1 MLSERL
7 RSWTRNPLGSARVG
21 SNPAHVERDLHPPL
35 AQLAERWTVAVY
47 TQIRSIGHRFD
58 SGKPEIE
65 TGRVERHSIP
75 VLGDLKLQGKW
86 DSQAPIRLG
95 LLLAGDL
102 SMNSRASISVLL
114 QHRRLLFE
122 LNV

>member
-21 SNPAHVERDLHPPL
+21 SNPAHVERDLHPVL
-35 AQLAERWTVAVY
+35 AQLAERLTVAVY
-47 TQIRSIGHRFD
+47 TQIPSIGHRFD

-65 TGRVERHSIP
+65 TGRVERHSFP
-75 VLGDLKLQGKW
+75 RLLVSVTLGDLKLQEKW

-95 LLLAGDL
+95 LLLG
-102 SMNSRASISVLL
+102 
-114 QHRRLLFE
+114 
-122 LNV
+122 